1 MVTRSFLV
9 IETKAGAALLVSDRL
24 AQFNSNVCALA
35 VSGRQ
40 AIGLAARRRPGQAMV
55 DVRLKGDLDGP
66 DTARALGAQLD
77 NPSILLSGVPRRC
90 TRPAAKAWH
99 RSPSSRSPTRPHSSN
114 RSWRAASYRD
124 SGRIPA
130 TFQPHQEEMKGTPI

>member
-77 NPSILLSGVPRRC
+77 NPSILLSGDPEALHTARSKGVAP
-90 TRPAAKAWH
+90 PAVLEK
-99 RSPSSRSPTRPHSSN
+99 PYT
-114 RSWRAASYRD
+114 
-124 SGRIPA
+124 PA
-130 TFQPHQEEMKGTPI
+130 QLEPVLAGGFVQR